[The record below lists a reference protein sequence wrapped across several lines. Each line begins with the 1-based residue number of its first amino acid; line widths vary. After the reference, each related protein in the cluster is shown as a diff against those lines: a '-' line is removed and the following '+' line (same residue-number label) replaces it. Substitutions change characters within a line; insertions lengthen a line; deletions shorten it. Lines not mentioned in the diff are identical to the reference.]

1 MNNQKSAD
9 PQKVVIKDSIEV
21 KNIFVQLD
29 IKNSTTK
36 VLSNFSAWDNLA
48 FLMEALGVTTSQC
61 ISEGIPKSKVYGAVK
76 KYMMQILGEYKILTL
91 LD

>member
-1 MNNQKSAD
+1 MNNQKSD
-9 PQKVVIKDSIEV
+9 GLQKVVIKDNDEV

-48 FLMEALGVTTSQC
+48 FLMEALGVTTAQC
-61 ISEGIPKSKVYGAVK
+61 ISEGIPQSKVYEAVK
-76 KYMMQILGEYKILTL
+76 KYMMQILGDYKI
-91 LD
+91 